1 LSTSTL
7 LYFFLFFTTRGLY
20 LGVNKSL
27 ATGLGFLFILFFCN
41 FPPIF
46 WFLDIFLLLPVRPGL
61 PALEMIPESPGSPDH
76 APPGGA
82 NGSSGLL
89 PEGVGY
95 HPLSPHL
102 LPDPPAATVQETA
115 RVLGSSGTRAK
126 PRDFGRQAV
135 IQLPRHGSADDA
147 DSHKLQVT
155 ETADREPRALDFFIV
170 PMMLFHELIGSPDSY
185 WYDI

>member
-1 LSTSTL
+1 
-7 LYFFLFFTTRGLY
+7 
-20 LGVNKSL
+20 
-27 ATGLGFLFILFFCN
+27 
-41 FPPIF
+41 
-46 WFLDIFLLLPVRPGL
+46 
-61 PALEMIPESPGSPDH
+61 MIPESPGSPDH

-102 LPDPPAATVQETA
+102 LPDPPAATIQEAA

-135 IQLPRHGSADDA
+135 IQLPRHGSADDG
-147 DSHKLQVT
+147 DCHQSIPKSIYGIMSIPKSIYGIT
-155 ETADREPRALDFFIV
+155 ETADREPRALDFFIM